1 MGVSEKEAPEL
12 LANAAETIIAED
24 AAEAPAGDAQAEIP
38 LAAQLEAAL
47 AEAAQNYDSFLRAQA
62 ELANVRKRFEKQR
75 GQVRADA
82 TADLVKQMLPVVD
95 DFARALET
103 VPDGVRADGW
113 FAGLELV
120 QRKLLSILESLGV
133 QPIEAVGRPFDPNY
147 HEALSQEPSDTL
159 PSGAVTREM
168 LKGYQLGD
176 RVIRPSLVY
185 VAE

>member
-1 MGVSEKEAPEL
+1 VTDKNAPEA
-12 LANAAETIIAED
+12 LANAEETIIAED
-24 AAEAPAGDAQAEIP
+24 AAEAPEDEMP
-38 LAAQLEAAL
+38 LEAQLEAAL
-47 AEAAQNYDSFLRAQA
+47 AEAARNYDSFLRAQA

-75 GQVRADA
+75 AQVRVDV

-95 DFARALET
+95 DFARAMET
-103 VPDGVRADGW
+103 VPDAVRDDGW
-113 FAGLELV
+113 FAGVDLV
-120 QRKLLSILESLGV
+120 QRKLLAILENLGV